1 MPIYEYRC
9 LACKRKSSFLFLSPV
24 SPPVVV
30 CRHCGG
36 RELEKLVSR
45 VAVLR
50 SEEGRLERMADAAE
64 TAGIDENDP
73 RSIARWMKK
82 MGRELGDEMG
92 EDFDRSLEEAMEN
105 GAGGESGGAAEEEG
119 LAPGSGADIPAGE
132 PPEED

>member
-9 LACKRKSSFLFLSPV
+9 LACKRKSSFLFLRPG
-24 SPPVVV
+24 SPPGLV

-50 SEEGRLERMADAAE
+50 SEEGRLERLAGAAE

-73 RSIARWMKK
+73 RSVARWMKK
-82 MGRELGDEMG
+82 MGGELGDEMG
-92 EDFDRSLEEAMEN
+92 GDFDRSLEEAMEN
-105 GAGGESGGAAEEEG
+105 GTAGEGGGAAEEDG
-119 LAPGSGADIPAGE
+119 LTSGSGESSARDFGAD
-132 PPEED
+132 ED